1 MILEQNPTRYSKRG
15 RDYLISAGPDIE
27 PITITV
33 LEADIVIQPVL
44 PPDIRG
50 VIIYLDGY
58 RRYLASPSLFNALAE
73 SLESNPHYTWKT
85 HSEVLGVKMGRTVP
99 IIPIDM
105 NSVLKVISRQEDKI
119 RNSGVKEVEWGI
131 SGDNLTGVIKQLAWT
146 LSPTAPKP
154 LDAYTTYDLNLDADY
169 SITNLFPVVDS
180 SDLRINQTR
189 LEEGLRSVGDR
200 VSALNRDFN
209 RIKDLFYFGKIQSQA
224 ATRWTGLSVSGD
236 DDIGIQVVSKDT
248 VIIGVDSPLWKRV
261 LDSDTRQA
269 GGAQAALTSANPN
282 TTNSNRIVI

>member
-1 MILEQNPTRYSKRG
+1 VILEQNPTRYSKRG
-15 RDYLISAGPDIE
+15 SDYLISAGPDIE

-33 LEADIVIQPVL
+33 LEADIVIQPIL

-99 IIPIDM
+99 IIRIDTD
-105 NSVLKVISRQEDKI
+105 SVLKVISQQGDKI

-131 SGDNLTGVIKQLAWT
+131 SGQDLTGVIKQLAWT

-154 LDAYTTYDLNLDADY
+154 LDTYTTYDLNLDADY

-180 SDLRINQTR
+180 SDLSINRTR

-224 ATRWTGLSVSGD
+224 TTQWTGLSVSGD

-261 LDSDTRQA
+261 LDTRQA
-269 GGAQAALTSANPN
+269 GGAQSAPVSANGN